1 MKTRV
6 FRMAM
11 TDVNV
16 YSTAATFE
24 IRDLKKK
31 NSYVNDGG
39 SQGAL
44 VLIIFSMRSAW
55 IFWRNCP

>member
-16 YSTAATFE
+16 YSTAATLE

-44 VLIIFSMRSAW
+44 VLIIFSMRSA
-55 IFWRNCP
+55 

>member
-1 MKTRV
+1 MKTCV
-6 FRMAM
+6 FRMSM

-16 YSTAATFE
+16 YSTAATLE

-44 VLIIFSMRSAW
+44 VLIIFSMRSA
-55 IFWRNCP
+55 